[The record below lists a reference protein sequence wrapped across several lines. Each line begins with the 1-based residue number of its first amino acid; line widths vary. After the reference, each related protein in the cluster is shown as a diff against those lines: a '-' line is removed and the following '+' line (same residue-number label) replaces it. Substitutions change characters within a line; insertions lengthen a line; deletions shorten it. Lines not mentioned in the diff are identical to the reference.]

1 LTLFFADEPVHD
13 YAGAKKSNTAR
24 FAAFFREM
32 LARGILLPPSQF
44 EALFVS
50 AAHSDDDIDRTV
62 AAARASLEAV
72 AAMK

>member
-1 LTLFFADEPVHD
+1 
-13 YAGAKKSNTAR
+13 
-24 FAAFFREM
+24 M